1 MKKILLT
8 IFMGLLAFALVACNN
23 EDDKSKSEEATDK
36 NAKEEQAAVDP
47 EEMQKKL
54 DEQKVKEDQTVA
66 IVNGQELKGAEY
78 NNALSISQM
87 QFQLMGQDPT
97 TNETAK
103 QIKDY
108 TIEGLVGQ
116 TLLMQEIDKKGY
128 KATEEEINKELEG
141 LKAQYENEE
150 AFEKA
155 MKENNLSLD
164 NLKKQITDTVK
175 YGKYVKNDLKVEEVK
190 EEEIKEYY
198 DSTNSN
204 QEESGEKQKYEDV
217 KEELKLQLEQQK
229 TQEKLNPKIE
239 ELRKS
244 AKIELKI

>member
-1 MKKILLT
+1 MKKYLLT
-8 IFMGLLAFALVACNN
+8 LLIGLLALSLAACNN
-23 EDDKSKSEEATDK
+23 DEDKAKTDEASDTK
-36 NAKEEQAAVDP
+36 QKEEQAAVDP

-54 DEQKVKEDQTVA
+54 EKQKVKDDQVVA
-66 IVNGQELKGAEY
+66 VVNGQELKGAEY

-97 TNETAK
+97 TDEIAK

-108 TIEGLVGQ
+108 TLEGLVGQ

-128 KATEEEINKELEG
+128 KATDEEINKELDG
-141 LKAQYENEE
+141 LKSQYENEE
-150 AFEKA
+150 EFEKA
-155 MKENNLSLD
+155 LKENNLTLD
-164 NLKKQITDTVK
+164 NLKKQISDTVK
-175 YGKYVKNDLKVEEVK
+175 YSKYVKNDLKVEEVK

-198 DSTNSN
+198 DSMASN
-204 QEESGEKQKYEDV
+204 DTESKEKQKYEDV

-239 ELRKS
+239 ELRKA
-244 AKIELKI
+244 AKVELKI